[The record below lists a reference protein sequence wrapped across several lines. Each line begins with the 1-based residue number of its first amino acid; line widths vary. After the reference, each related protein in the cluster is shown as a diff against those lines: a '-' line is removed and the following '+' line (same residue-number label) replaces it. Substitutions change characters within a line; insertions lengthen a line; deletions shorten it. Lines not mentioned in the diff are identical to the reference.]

1 MSLKK
6 LKKKTSTLEKIN
18 NIEYI
23 KFSKNPHN
31 CKVVEVKEDLTC
43 VIVMFF
49 KKKLLKWD
57 LILNSL
63 LINKDDELNIIFK
76 NRLESLVKDKYL
88 TLTVSDYKNGKIY
101 GTLFDKYYSINL
113 SMKKFI
119 MYSQNV
125 NNQIINNKIKNN
137 KLINNETNNKI
148 SKLEKKKCLEYITL
162 STIFEDK
169 VTEF

>member
-23 KFSKNPHN
+23 KFSNDSQN
-31 CKVVEVKEDLTC
+31 CKVVEVKDDLTC

-63 LINKDDELNIIFK
+63 LINKADELNIIFK

-113 SMKKFI
+113 TIKNFI
-119 MYSQNV
+119 MYTRNI
-125 NNQIINNKIKNN
+125 NNQIINKQNSIESQKKILLDTKIT
-137 KLINNETNNKI
+137 KLT
-148 SKLEKKKCLEYITL
+148 
-162 STIFEDK
+162 TIFEDK

>member
-23 KFSKNPHN
+23 KFSNDSQN
-31 CKVVEVKEDLTC
+31 CKVVEVKDDLTC

-57 LILNSL
+57 LILDSL
-63 LINKDDELNIIFK
+63 LIKKSDELNIIFK
-76 NRLESLVKDKYL
+76 NRLESLVNEKYL
-88 TLTVSDYKNGKIY
+88 TLIISDYKHGKIY

-113 SMKKFI
+113 TMKKFI
-119 MYSQNV
+119 MYSQNI
-125 NNQIINNKIKNN
+125 NNQIINKIKNS
-137 KLINNETNNKI
+137 KLINNEI
-148 SKLEKKKCLEYITL
+148 SEVEKKKSLEYTKL

>member
-23 KFSKNPHN
+23 KFSNESQH
-31 CKVVEVKEDLTC
+31 CKVVEVKDDLTC

-63 LINKDDELNIIFK
+63 LIKKSDELNIIFK

-88 TLTVSDYKNGKIY
+88 TLTISDYKDGKIY

-113 SMKKFI
+113 TMKKFI

-137 KLINNETNNKI
+137 KLINNEI